1 MKPNVA
7 CGLKDVGTYGRL
19 QNIAAIPSFRGHQD
33 SALAELLRS
42 REACFYR
49 TDVKTGFLDCVTLSC
64 DTITS
69 VRVRCVLLLT
79 PNSNSYDYA
88 VLSFRVAAYGS
99 RLRAHAVFRS
109 KYVAS
114 HEGINRAWLYGS
126 QWEMGMSRGGYR
138 TRVLLLSRA
147 TCSTLRGV

>member
-1 MKPNVA
+1 MCYAERLVHS
-7 CGLKDVGTYGRL
+7 LK
-19 QNIAAIPSFRGHQD
+19 AP
-33 SALAELLRS
+33 
-42 REACFYR
+42 
-49 TDVKTGFLDCVTLSC
+49 
-64 DTITS
+64 
-69 VRVRCVLLLT
+69 RCVLLLT

-114 HEGINRAWLYGS
+114 HEGINRAWLYGP

-138 TRVLLLSRA
+138 SEEHTSELQSQSKLVCRLPLE
-147 TCSTLRGV
+147 